1 MSNKASRVAVL
12 VFLAL
17 AGVAMLAAG
26 ISNATGLNP
35 QSVVPEGTPN
45 GLPSSNF
52 VGRVNRKIMGVR
64 DDPGPVT
71 PGSNT
76 PSDIWVVQATEQAV
90 ARLGGASLAWLA
102 LVFAVIAIAVYYSK
116 VHKKRSGGS
125 SDFKNPATSAAI
137 IVALVAAVVSIVS
150 NFSTTL
156 PYFQNEVNLTFDN
169 TLFKPAVS
177 YSIASINMLL
187 GFVAFGMAVAG
198 LVLQ

>member
-1 MSNKASRVAVL
+1 MSNKASRVVVL

-17 AGVAMLAAG
+17 AGLAMLAAG

-64 DDPGPVT
+64 DDPGTNP
-71 PGSNT
+71 
-76 PSDIWVVQATEQAV
+76 DMWVVQATEQAA

-156 PYFQNEVNLTFDN
+156 PYFQSEVNLTFDN

-187 GFVAFGMAVAG
+187 GFVASGMAFAG